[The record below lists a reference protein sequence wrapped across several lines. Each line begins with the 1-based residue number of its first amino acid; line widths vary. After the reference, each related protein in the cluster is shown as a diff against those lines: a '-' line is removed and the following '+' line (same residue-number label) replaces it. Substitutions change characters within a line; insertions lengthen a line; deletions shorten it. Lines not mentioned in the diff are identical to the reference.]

1 MNKSRTREELKSIFL
16 DALKEPQGIWHR
28 GWKILKHERNTSGV
42 EYRGINQIY
51 LSLITS
57 VKHYSDNRWF
67 TFNQIRSMST
77 EEKPVHIRRGEHGY
91 PVEKWLLQIHQKD
104 MDKDVY
110 ESLLKTANDIIGRPL
125 RNTKGRYNSTFEFHE
140 AERIIEMSDISKNQF
155 DIIFRNYVV
164 FNASQIEG
172 IDPVI
177 HNTLDFSDFQTAKQ
191 VIENYM
197 NKENIKIIH
206 SAEGQAYYSPLK
218 DVVVIPNADTFNSEE
233 EYLSTLA
240 HECCH
245 STGHPKRL
253 CREIINPTKDINYA
267 IEELRAELSSVFLC
281 NELGIAISDEH
292 IENHKAYIQSWIRAI
307 ESDDGERILSSV
319 FKDVYE
325 IVDYVK
331 ERGGYESIISK
342 NQKQIHL
349 KEIIERGGSQMDDIK
364 RIEELLRYFSLKYDG
379 RLIDIY
385 NALSVKERIDESLKQ
400 ELFQKVQDFQCV
412 TMFSK
417 EYPECLKKINNPPI
431 CLYYKGDISMMDK
444 NAGTLQLVNL
454 DNHTRTFNVIDMENG
469 DLFVA
474 YESYRK
480 AVELNHMMDEKREHV
495 KAMIMEYNKKNA
507 QYELLHSKSMLDCCN
522 ELDVYKH
529 EVEINKTLERLMP
542 YNDVPCDVIINY
554 KDLKHKDTIKEVMTI
569 EDFFNDRI
577 ERLDFKNGVDFKLD
591 KDNDEF
597 IVTCYGDVYEKD
609 GRCHHKEVNIRLKM
623 KDEHKSFNK
632 VFKKKSQSKKAGIK
646 LRR

>member
-42 EYRGINQIY
+42 EYKGINQIY

-57 VKHYSDNRWF
+57 MKHYSDNRWF
-67 TFNQIRSMST
+67 TFNQVRSMST

-104 MDKDVY
+104 MDKEAY

-125 RNTKGRYNSTFEFHE
+125 RNSKGRYNSTFEFHE

-155 DIIFRNYVV
+155 DIIFRNYIV

-177 HNTLDFSDFQTAKQ
+177 HNTLDFSNYESAKQ

-197 NKENIKIIH
+197 KKENIKIIH
-206 SAEGQAYYSPLK
+206 SAEGEAYYSPLK
-218 DVVVIPNADTFNSEE
+218 DVIVMPNADIFNSEE

-253 CREIINPTKDINYA
+253 YREIVNPTKDINYA

-281 NELGIAISDEH
+281 NELDIPISNAH
-292 IENHKAYIQSWIRAI
+292 IDNHKAYIQSWVRAI
-307 ESDDGERILSSV
+307 EGDDGERILGSV

-331 ERGGYESIISK
+331 ERGGYESIISQ

-349 KEIIERGGSQMDDIK
+349 KEIIERGGNQMDDIK

-385 NALSVKERIDESLKQ
+385 NALSVKERIDESLKK
-400 ELFQKVQDFQCV
+400 ELFEKAQDFQCV

-444 NAGTLQLVNL
+444 NAGTLQLANL

-469 DLFVA
+469 DLLIA
-474 YESYRK
+474 YESYSK
-480 AVELNHMMDEKREHV
+480 ALELNHMMDEKREHV
-495 KAMIMEYNKKNA
+495 KSMVMEYNKKNA

-522 ELDVYKH
+522 EFDVYKH
-529 EVEINKTLERLMP
+529 EVEISETIDRLSL

-554 KDLKHKDTIKEVMTI
+554 KDLKHKDTKKEIMTI
-569 EDFFNDRI
+569 SDFFNDRI
-577 ERLDFKNGVDFKLD
+577 QCFDFKNGVDFKLD

-597 IVTCYGDVYEKD
+597 IVICYGNAYEKD
-609 GRCHHKEVNIRLKM
+609 GRCHHEEVNIRLKM

-632 VFKKKSQSKKAGIK
+632 IFKKKSQSKKTGIK

>member
-28 GWKILKHERNTSGV
+28 GWKLLKHERNTSGI
-42 EYRGINQIY
+42 EYKGINQIY

-57 VKHYSDNRWF
+57 VKHYNDNRWF
-67 TFNQIRSMST
+67 TFNQVRSMST
-77 EEKPVHIRRGEHGY
+77 KEKPVHVRKGEHGY

-104 MDKDVY
+104 MDKEAY
-110 ESLLKTANDIIGRPL
+110 ESLLKTANDIIARPL
-125 RNTKGRYNSTFEFHE
+125 RNSKGRYNSTFEFHE

-155 DIIFRNYVV
+155 DVFFRNYVV

-172 IDPVI
+172 LKPTI
-177 HNTLDFSDFQTAKQ
+177 HNTLDFSDFQSAKQ

-197 NKENIKIIH
+197 KKENIKIIH
-206 SAEGQAYYSPLK
+206 SAEGQAYYSPMK
-218 DVVVIPNADTFNSEE
+218 DVIVMPNADTFNSEE

-245 STGHPKRL
+245 STGHPKRIY
-253 CREIINPTKDINYA
+253 REIINPTKKINYA

-281 NELGIAISDEH
+281 NELGIHISDAH
-292 IENHKAYIQSWIRAI
+292 IENHKSYIQSWVGAI
-307 ESDDGERILSSV
+307 ESDDGERILNSV

-349 KEIIERGGSQMDDIK
+349 KEIIERGGNQMDDIK
-364 RIEELLRYFSLKYDG
+364 KIEELLRYFSLKYDG

-469 DLFVA
+469 DLLIA
-474 YESYRK
+474 YESYNK

-507 QYELLHSKSMLDCCN
+507 QYELLHSKSMLDCCS

-554 KDLKHKDTIKEVMTI
+554 KDLKHKDTINEVMTI

-597 IVTCYGDVYEKD
+597 IVICYGNAYEKD
-609 GRCHHKEVNIRLKM
+609 GRCHHEEVNIRLKM

-632 VFKKKSQSKKAGIK
+632 IFKKKSQSKKAGIK

>member
-1 MNKSRTREELKSIFL
+1 MNKSKTREELKSIFL

-28 GWKILKHERNTSGV
+28 GWKILKHERNTSGI
-42 EYRGINQIY
+42 EYKGINQIY
-51 LSLITS
+51 LSIITS
-57 VKHYSDNRWF
+57 MKHYNDNRWF
-67 TFNQIRSMST
+67 TFNQVRNMST
-77 EEKPVHIRRGEHGY
+77 EEKPVHVRKGEHGY

-104 MDKDVY
+104 MDKDTY

-140 AERIIEMSDISKNQF
+140 AERIIEMSDISKSQF
-155 DIIFRNYVV
+155 DIIFRNYIV

-172 IDPVI
+172 LEPVI
-177 HNTLDFSDFQTAKQ
+177 HNTLDFSDYQIAKQ
-191 VIENYM
+191 VIESYM
-197 NKENIKIIH
+197 KKEDIKIIH

-218 DVVVIPNADTFNSEE
+218 DVIVMPNADTFNSEE

-253 CREIINPTKDINYA
+253 YREIINPTKDINYA

-281 NELGIAISDEH
+281 NELGIAISNAH
-292 IENHKAYIQSWIRAI
+292 IDNHKAYNQSWVHAI
-307 ESDDGERILSSV
+307 ESDDGERILTSV

-331 ERGGYESIISK
+331 ERGGYESIISQ

-349 KEIIERGGSQMDDIK
+349 KEIIERGGNQMDDIK

-385 NALSVKERIDESLKQ
+385 NALSVKEKVNEPLKK
-400 ELFQKVQDFQCV
+400 ELFEKALDFQCV
-412 TMFSK
+412 TMFSR
-417 EYPECLKKINNPPI
+417 EYPECLKKIDNPPV

-469 DLFVA
+469 DLLIA
-474 YESYRK
+474 YESYNK

-632 VFKKKSQSKKAGIK
+632 IFKKKSQSKKAGIK

>member
-28 GWKILKHERNTSGV
+28 GWKILKHERNTSGI

-57 VKHYSDNRWF
+57 IKHYSDNRWF
-67 TFNQIRSMST
+67 TFNQVRSMST
-77 EEKPVHIRRGEHGY
+77 KEKPVHVRKGEHGY

-125 RNTKGRYNSTFEFHE
+125 RNSKGRYNSTFEFHE
-140 AERIIEMSDISKNQF
+140 AERIIEMSDIFKNQF

-172 IDPVI
+172 IEPVI
-177 HNTLDFSDFQTAKQ
+177 HNTLDFSNYQSAKQ

-197 NKENIKIIH
+197 KKENIKIIH
-206 SAEGQAYYSPLK
+206 SVEGQAYYSPLK
-218 DVVVIPNADTFNSEE
+218 DVIVMPNADTFNSEE

-253 CREIINPTKDINYA
+253 YREIINPTKDINYA

-281 NELGIAISDEH
+281 NELGIPISNAH

-349 KEIIERGGSQMDDIK
+349 KENIERGGNQMDDNK
-364 RIEELLRYFSLKYDG
+364 RKDELLRYLSLKYDG
-379 RLIDIY
+379 RFIDIY
-385 NALSVKERIDESLKQ
+385 NAVLAKERIDESLKQ
-400 ELFQKVQDFQCV
+400 ELFQKAQDFQYV
-412 TMFSK
+412 SMFSE
-417 EYPECLKKINNPPI
+417 EYPECLKKIDNPPV
-431 CLYYKGDISMMDK
+431 CLYYKGDISMLDK
-444 NAGTLQLVNL
+444 NVRTFQIVNL
-454 DNHTRTFNVIDMENG
+454 DNETRTFNVIDMENG

-495 KAMIMEYNKKNA
+495 KAMVKEYNEDA
-507 QYELLHSKSMLDCCN
+507 HDELLSKSILDCSS
-522 ELDVYKH
+522 EFDFLKY
-529 EVEINKTLERLMP
+529 ETEINKAIDRLMP
-542 YNDVPCDVIINY
+542 YSDEPCDVIIEY
-554 KDLKHKDTIKEVMTI
+554 KDLNHKDTKKEIMTI
-569 EDFFNDRI
+569 SDFFNDRI
-577 ERLDFKNGVDFKLD
+577 QCFDFKNGVDFKLD

-597 IVTCYGDVYEKD
+597 IVICYGNAYEKD
-609 GRCHHKEVNIRLKM
+609 GRCHHKEVDVRLKI

-632 VFKKKSQSKKAGIK
+632 IFKKKSQSKKAGIK

>member
-28 GWKILKHERNTSGV
+28 GWKILKHERNTSGI

-57 VKHYSDNRWF
+57 IKHYSDNRWF
-67 TFNQIRSMST
+67 TFNQVRNVST

-140 AERIIEMSDISKNQF
+140 AERIIEMSDISKSQF

-177 HNTLDFSDFQTAKQ
+177 HNTLDFSNYQSAKQ

-469 DLFVA
+469 DLLIA
-474 YESYRK
+474 YESYNK

-609 GRCHHKEVNIRLKM
+609 GRCHHKEVNIRIKL

-646 LRR
+646 LRG